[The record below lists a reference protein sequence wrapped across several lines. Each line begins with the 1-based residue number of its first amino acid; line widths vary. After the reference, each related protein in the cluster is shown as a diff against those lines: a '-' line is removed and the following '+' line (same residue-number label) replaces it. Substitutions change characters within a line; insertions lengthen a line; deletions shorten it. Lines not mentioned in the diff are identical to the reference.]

1 MNIQSPSGN
10 PDLGDGQGTIRILQ
24 DEPTFSDVLSNNTI
38 SLEEDPLD
46 RLFNSTEQRLA
57 RILFLLADLGK
68 QGQSDS
74 VIAKISQETLAEIIG
89 TTRSRIDFFMTKFR
103 GLGLIDAG
111 PPLRINRLI
120 TMIT

>member
-1 MNIQSPSGN
+1 MNIQCPSGN
-10 PDLGDGQGTIRILQ
+10 PDLGDTQGTIRILQ

-111 PPLRINRLI
+111 PP
-120 TMIT
+120 